1 MTAGAIPA
9 DPKQP
14 AVVQGGEGQALELKR
29 STGELKEGMQSL
41 CAFLNG
47 SGGMVLFGV
56 RPDGAAL
63 GQEVSDQTLRD
74 IAQAADR
81 FEPPAHVSIHRIKVK
96 AGREAVVAAVEGG
109 VDLRPFTYEGRPS
122 VKQLSGRHDSK
133 PTNPLIA
140 GAFHR
145 TGAVEVWGRGTNRV
159 RKALL
164 KFIADF
170 ANWDNAANRTYLEV
184 SRALVKAAHGEEP
197 PLVVD
202 PFAGGGSIRWRRCG
216 SAARRSRA
224 T

>member
-1 MTAGAIPA
+1 MTAVGIPA
-9 DPKQP
+9 DPKQL
-14 AVVQGGEGQALELKR
+14 AALVQEGEGEALELKR

-56 RPDGAAL
+56 RPAGAVE

-81 FEPPAHVSIHRIKVK
+81 FEPPAHISIHRIKVK

-109 VDLRPFTYEGRPS
+109 VDLRPFTYEDRPS

-159 RKALL
+159 IAMRKKHGAPAPV
-164 KFIADF
+164 FEG
-170 ANWDNAANRTYLEV
+170 YLQ
-184 SRALVKAAHGEEP
+184 SPDCCR
-197 PLVVD
+197 
-202 PFAGGGSIRWRRCG
+202 
-216 SAARRSRA
+216 
-224 T
+224 